1 MVKALQQILN
11 SQQQLTDMTFVL
23 FVSFSLYFYLRYFFV
38 MLRLNDIFMQMV
50 VRRTLQT
57 LIRSRY
63 PAQVLIHHLYA
74 A

>member
-63 PAQVLIHHLYA
+63 PAQALIHHLYA